1 VDRAATDRAEAA
13 LLVLGRFEVRV
24 GERPVAVGANGQRVL
39 AYLAVAGPCQ
49 RRETLAGRLWEWSSQ
64 ARAQANLRNALWR
77 INQVDRCLVEATR
90 DEVRLSDGLRVDL
103 HISADHARR
112 LIDGDGEGP
121 PPAVPRSLLESD
133 ILPDMDEDWLLLERE
148 RHRQL
153 RIHALEALSTWL
165 VAAGRFVEAIDAA
178 YAAIVAEPLRES
190 AHGALIRAH
199 VAEGNRGEAA
209 RQFRV
214 YERLLRDEL
223 GLRPS
228 PQIAALVTPEPLA
241 PTR

>member
-1 VDRAATDRAEAA
+1 MDRAAADRAEAS
-13 LLVLGRFEVRV
+13 LLVLGRFEVRI
-24 GERPVAVGANGQRVL
+24 GEWPVAVGANGQRVL
-39 AYLAVAGPCQ
+39 AYLAVAGPSQ

-103 HISADHARR
+103 HISAGHARW
-112 LIDGDGEGP
+112 LIDGDGDGP

-133 ILPDMDEDWLLLERE
+133 ILPDMDEDWLLVERE

-153 RIHALEALSTWL
+153 RIHALEALSTRL
-165 VAAGRFVEAIDAA
+165 VAAGRFAEAIDAA

-199 VAEGNRGEAA
+199 LAEGNRGEAA
-209 RQFRV
+209 CQFRV

-228 PQIAALVTPEPLA
+228 PQIAALVAAEPLA